1 MKTRAR
7 LVIPLGLLLVGV
19 LGLAIAGC
27 GSGETTTTTAVP
39 TTTPGGAT
47 TPVTVTVQLAG
58 DQEVPP
64 VQTGASGVFTLTVTM
79 PAAGSTT
86 SGSGL
91 PSGLKVT
98 YKLDVTDISDATAA
112 HIHLA
117 AAGQNGDVI
126 YPLFGG
132 PEKTGAFSGTLA
144 EGTIDEANLTGPFAG
159 KTLNDVV
166 AAVLSGQTYVNVH
179 TVTNKGGEIRGQ
191 IIISMIGGSTPT
203 TAGTGGTSG
212 PGSTSTTAT
221 GGGY

>member
-1 MKTRAR
+1 MKTRVR
-7 LVIPLGLLLVGV
+7 RVLLPLGLLVVGV
-19 LGLAIAGC
+19 LSLALAGC

-47 TPVTVTVQLAG
+47 TPVTITVQLAG

-64 VQTGASGVFTLTVTM
+64 VQTSASGVFTLTVTM
-79 PAAGSTT
+79 PTAGSTT

-91 PSGLKVT
+91 PPGLEVT
-98 YKLDVTDISDATAA
+98 YKLDVTDIADATAA

-126 YPLFGG
+126 YPLFAG
-132 PEKTGAFSGTLA
+132 PEKTGAFTGTLA

-159 KTLNDVV
+159 KTLSDVV

-191 IIISMIGGSTPT
+191 IIISTAGASTPT
-203 TAGTGGTSG
+203 TAGTT
-212 PGSTSTTAT
+212 PTTAT